1 MEMCI
6 LLKLKD
12 SNFTVW
18 DIVLIPLLSAT
29 ITGGKLALAVIPN
42 VEIVS
47 LLFVVYATVFGLRKT
62 LLISVIFTTT
72 EVFLYGFN
80 TWLLGYFFV
89 WPLLIVLAVMIHK
102 ISSNEWPMAI
112 LSLVFGLSFGLL
124 FAIFESFFYGF
135 AYGLAYWLRGIP
147 FDLVHGASNFIVAIF
162 LYAPLYNLLSR
173 LRDQTSYSSA
183 S

>member
-1 MEMCI
+1 M
-6 LLKLKD
+6 KLRD

-47 LLFVVYATVFGLRKT
+47 LLFMVYATVFGLRKT

-102 ISSNEWPMAI
+102 KWPMAI
-112 LSLVFGLSFGLL
+112 LSLVFGLSFGLF

-135 AYGLAYWLRGIP
+135 AYGIAYWLRGIP
-147 FDLVHGASNFIVAIF
+147 FDLVHGASNFIVTIF

-173 LRDQTSYSSA
+173 LRDQAFFSNV
-183 S
+183 

>member
-12 SNFTVW
+12 SKFSVW

-47 LLFVVYATVFGLRKT
+47 LLFIVYAAVFGLRKT
-62 LLISVIFTTT
+62 LLISIIFSTT
-72 EVFLYGFN
+72 EVFIYGFN
-80 TWLLGYFFV
+80 TWLLAYYFV
-89 WPLLIVLAVMIHK
+89 WPLLITLAVMIHR
-102 ISSNEWPMAI
+102 IFNSEWAMAI

-124 FAIFESFFYGF
+124 FAIFESFFFGI
-135 AYGLAYWLRGIP
+135 AYGIAYWARGIP
-147 FDLVHGASNFIVAIF
+147 FDLVHGGSNFIVAIF
-162 LYAPLYNLLSR
+162 LYTPLYKLLCR
-173 LRDQTSYSSA
+173 LRDKAWYNNVT
-183 S
+183 